1 MGSDVGHLSMYY
13 TEDEPPIEVLGKK
26 RHYFGKPSL
35 RGITSI
41 NQGIRQGQDVPG
53 ELNDANPMA
62 MSAGGF
68 SAVPSGEAIFKNPD
82 SKEALRKICS
92 SSSDLRAKFENQ
104 FRTLDT
110 EQQGVLRKDDFVNSV
125 FEIAKNILQPAQIL
139 NIVQ

>member
-1 MGSDVGHLSMYY
+1 MVLRQVLNGRL
-13 TEDEPPIEVLGKK
+13 EVLGKK

-53 ELNDANPMA
+53 DLNDANPMA

-68 SAVPSGEAIFKNPD
+68 SAVPSGDAIFKNPD

-104 FRTLDT
+104 FRTLDA
-110 EQQGVLRKDDFVNSV
+110 E
-125 FEIAKNILQPAQIL
+125 
-139 NIVQ
+139 